1 MAGYDFDMIVIGGG
15 AAGLT
20 SSGIA
25 ANFGA
30 KTMMIEADRLGGDC
44 TWTGCI
50 PSKTLLKAAKVARQ
64 IKEAGKY
71 GLIDGEPNIDFKKVM
86 QHVDEVRKEVYHDA
100 DRPEIFED
108 QKIEVVFGKASF
120 KDSHTID
127 IQLTDG
133 GSRTVSSKYFIIA
146 TGAKAFVPPIDGIQ
160 DVDYLTNESL
170 FEIEELPKE
179 LLIIGGGPIGTE
191 MSQAFVNLGSEV
203 TVIDMADRIMTNDDP
218 DLVEILQGELEKQ
231 GVKYE
236 LGASVQRVEQ
246 EGDRFKVYVEVH
258 GEQKVLEG
266 DALLMATGRKSN
278 TASLNLDAAGVESEM
293 GNITVNESC
302 RTNQKHIYAAGDVT
316 GRYQFTHMSEHMA
329 KIAATKA
336 LLKVVPMKI
345 EKDNVP
351 WVTFTD
357 PELAHVGKTEK
368 KLKEEGV
375 KYEVYRFPYSKI
387 DRAVSEGESVGM
399 VKLFAKKLSGK
410 LLGASVVG
418 AHAGEFISE
427 YAVAMRNGVSLR
439 GIADTIH
446 PYPSW
451 GLGARRAADQWYIK
465 NQSEWSVKLIK
476 TIFGYRGEIPDYS
489 DKDRVV

>member
-1 MAGYDFDMIVIGGG
+1 MAKYEFDMIVIGGG

-20 SSGIA
+20 ASGIS

-30 KTMMIEADRLGGDC
+30 KTMMVEVDRLGGDC

-50 PSKTLLKAAKVARQ
+50 PSKALLKAGKVAQQ
-64 IKEAGKY
+64 IKEAGKF
-71 GLIDGEPNIDFKKVM
+71 GLIDGEPEIDFKKVM
-86 QHVDEVRKEVYHDA
+86 QHVDKVRREVYEDA
-100 DRPEIFED
+100 DRPEIFEEMG
-108 QKIEVVFGKASF
+108 IEVVFGSASF
-120 KDSHTID
+120 KDSHTVD
-127 IQLTDG
+127 IKLEDG
-133 GSRTVSSKYFIIA
+133 ETRTVSSKKFIIG
-146 TGAKAFVPPIDGIQ
+146 TGAKAFVPPIPGLDG
-160 DVDYLTNESL
+160 VDYLTNESL

-191 MSQAFVNLGSEV
+191 MSQAFANLGSKV
-203 TVIDMADRIMTNDDP
+203 TVIDVAEQIMVNDDP
-218 DLVEILQGELEKQ
+218 ELVEILRRELEKQ
-231 GVKYE
+231 GVQYE
-236 LGASVQRVEQ
+236 LNAAVQKVDQ
-246 EGDRFKVYVEVH
+246 EGDRIKVFVEID
-258 GEQKVLEG
+258 GTSKEIEG
-266 DALLMATGRKSN
+266 DALLMATGRRAN
-278 TASLNLDAAGVESEM
+278 TSSLNLESAGVKIEK

-316 GRYQFTHMSEHMA
+316 GRYQFTHMSDHMA

-345 EKDNVP
+345 EKDLVP
-351 WVTFTD
+351 WVTFTN

-368 KLKEEGV
+368 QLREEGA
-375 KYEVYRFPYSKI
+375 KYEIYRLPYSKI
-387 DRAVSEGESVGM
+387 DRAVSEGEDIGL
-399 VKLFAKKLSGK
+399 VKIFAKKLSGK
-410 LLGASVVG
+410 ILGATVVG

-427 YAVAMRNGVSLR
+427 YAVAMKNGVSMR

-476 TIFGYRGEIPDYS
+476 TIFGYRGDVPDYS
-489 DKDRVV
+489 DKNRVV